1 MGNNKLFIIAS
12 ILLSFI
18 AVACGGRSKASS
30 NNEDV
35 VPEYLEEPHDNGVLN
50 SPGKETYVFSNP
62 GMVFSY
68 LRSNF
73 TSQYGRTIS
82 LGSNHCLYVDGQA
95 LTMAMDIVYFND
107 YMAELTAI
115 SPLANTRVRI
125 YVNCQEG
132 YVQDANS
139 NERFYLD
146 D

>member
-1 MGNNKLFIIAS
+1 MGNNKLSIIAS
-12 ILLSFI
+12 ILLLFI
-18 AVACGGRSKASS
+18 MASCGGRNKTSLDNK
-30 NNEDV
+30 DV
-35 VPEYLEEPHDNGVLN
+35 APEYSEESYDNGILN

-68 LRSNF
+68 LRKNF

-107 YMAELTAI
+107 YTAELTAV

>member
-12 ILLSFI
+12 ILLLFI
-18 AVACGGRSKASS
+18 MASCGGRNKTSLENKDVGTEYFEGAYDSGIS
-30 NNEDV
+30 NY
-35 VPEYLEEPHDNGVLN
+35 PE
-50 SPGKETYVFSNP
+50 KETYVFSNP

-107 YMAELTAI
+107 YTAELTAI